1 MSETS
6 ARASR
11 LAFAL
16 GSFARKGLIGGRAGV
31 ASERRLGRDAF
42 DGPDRRHHAIVLAVH
57 EACETPAELA
67 EARFELLRALRLQV
81 GNAAQAVRLHAPR
94 GIVRQE
100 AVLRVSLQRPR

>member
-31 ASERRLGRDAF
+31 AAAPAAGVPAPGPEGGGGGGADAA
-42 DGPDRRHHAIVLAVH
+42 GV
-57 EACETPAELA
+57 ETAG
-67 EARFELLRALRLQV
+67 V
-81 GNAAQAVRLHAPR
+81 G
-94 GIVRQE
+94 
-100 AVLRVSLQRPR
+100 